1 MFRIEYLAD
10 NPQLIPTLAQW
21 HQPQWAHLGPGR
33 TIEDWVATFQKH
45 LLRRSVPSTFVAL
58 SGGTL
63 LGSSGIIAYDLASRP
78 DLSPWLA
85 CVLVAPEHRGQ
96 GIGTALVKR
105 TVAEA
110 HDLGFD
116 RLYLYTVD
124 REDFYAR
131 LGWSVIDRTTHMGYD
146 IVVMGID
153 TANHG
158 H

>member
-1 MFRIEYLAD
+1 
-10 NPQLIPTLAQW
+10 PTLAQW

-58 SGGTL
+58 AGGVL
-63 LGSSGIIAYDLASRP
+63 LGSAAIIAYDLESRR

-85 CVLVAPEHRGQ
+85 CVLVAPEHRGK

-105 TVAEA
+105 TVIEA
-110 HDLGFD
+110 RDLGFP

-124 REDFYAR
+124 REGFYAR
-131 LGWSVIDRTTHMGYD
+131 MGWSVVERTTHLEYD
-146 IVVMGID
+146 IVVMEID
-153 TANHG
+153 TAAPEE
-158 H
+158 